1 MKFDLF
7 GFSVNIG
14 KRSSLENP
22 QTTLREGADWLLSAL
37 GGQESAAGVRVNEQ
51 SAMRSS
57 AVWGC
62 IRVLSSGVAGLP
74 LMIYRRTDKG
84 REVARDH
91 HLYRLL
97 HDQPNSNMTSYTW
110 RQVQQAHVTIT
121 GNAYAY
127 IHRTGNSRKPS
138 EIRPILPEKV
148 RPERKAGQLVY
159 QVQVDDKGRYEEIDA
174 WRMIHVPG
182 MGFDGIVGYSPI
194 RVAADNIGLA
204 LAAQE
209 FGAKFFGSGANLS
222 GVVEHPAKL
231 SDDALAHLKKS
242 FDQNY
247 SGLSNAHKTLILE
260 EGMKWNRTQV
270 PPEEAQFL
278 ETRKFQTEDIARLYG
293 VPLHMLGSTE
303 KSTSWGSGL
312 EQQNLGYLQHTL
324 RPWLV
329 AWEQEL
335 NRKLLLPSERDE
347 YTIEFNLDGLLRGDT
362 GSRYEAYAI
371 GRQWGWLSINDIR
384 DLENMN
390 RIDGGDTYLVPL
402 NMQAHDE
409 ASGDADQLR
418 MYIANNLLKRE
429 RNGLSKQLAKDS
441 GDFAAWWGKFSEL
454 TRSQLVDGL
463 GLSEAQAK
471 RFADS
476 GGKQIESAGFTLPD
490 RWEAI
495 RSAELMELINEN

>member
-1 MKFDLF
+1 M
-7 GFSVNIG
+7 
-14 KRSSLENP
+14 
-22 QTTLREGADWLLSAL
+22 
-37 GGQESAAGVRVNEQ
+37 
-51 SAMRSS
+51 
-57 AVWGC
+57 
-62 IRVLSSGVAGLP
+62 
-74 LMIYRRTDKG
+74 
-84 REVARDH
+84 
-91 HLYRLL
+91 
-97 HDQPNSNMTSYTW
+97 
-110 RQVQQAHVTIT
+110 
-121 GNAYAY
+121 
-127 IHRTGNSRKPS
+127 
-138 EIRPILPEKV
+138 
-148 RPERKAGQLVY
+148 
-159 QVQVDDKGRYEEIDA
+159 
-174 WRMIHVPG
+174 
-182 MGFDGIVGYSPI
+182 
-194 RVAADNIGLA
+194 
-204 LAAQE
+204 
-209 FGAKFFGSGANLS
+209 
-222 GVVEHPAKL
+222 